1 MWKQAYL
8 DYLWPE
14 KTDEKVFVNL
24 DYLPEFL
31 DSFKLLPNSNGRIY
45 LFSEK
50 EKFQNLR
57 SWLFFEKNSKRT
69 FFVGLWDTEYQ
80 EMFTNLE
87 TLKRYSSDYN
97 TIILLRYIYLS
108 KYNSTWK
115 IISHKDDYKERK
127 MVEKVGDYIYSDY
140 DNGNSF
146 GIIQHYV
153 SSSIS
158 KLFQKLLKIGN
169 IVEYYPQAGNIF
181 QNELKIMESKIVS
194 FDDQNT
200 ILCENGNFF
209 KAKEF
214 LFYFFI
220 RENIEIVNALKGT
233 TLSNNEKIQ
242 EESEEEEEE
251 ETIPLLGLRKRK
263 N

>member
-87 TLKRYSSDYN
+87 TLQRYSYDYN

-115 IISHKDDYKERK
+115 IISDKADCKERNF
-127 MVEKVGDYIYSDY
+127 VEKVGDYMYSDH
-140 DNGNSF
+140 DHGRSF
-146 GIIQHYV
+146 AIIHQYV

-200 ILCENGNFF
+200 ILCENGKFF
-209 KAKEF
+209 KAKDF

-220 RENIEIVNALKGT
+220 REKIEIVSPLK
-233 TLSNNEKIQ
+233 EKIQ
-242 EESEEEEEE
+242 EENENEEEEEEEE
-251 ETIPLLGLRKRK
+251 ETIPLLSIMRKRK